1 MNRSEH
7 PTRTNHRLASI
18 AVAAAG
24 GALVALFAVSF
35 DAGRVDAGPPAPS
48 ALSIEQNSAATATQ
62 NALDAGKQRL
72 DLINE
77 ILALRTEVAEL
88 KSLLTSGRVRANIG
102 NFADMPLHKIR
113 LEIDYVRLR
122 DAMKGN

>member
-1 MNRSEH
+1 MNRTEH

-24 GALVALFAVSF
+24 GAIVALFATSF
-35 DAGRVDAGPPAPS
+35 GAGRAEAGPPAPS
-48 ALSIEQNSAATATQ
+48 ALSIQQNAAATATQ
-62 NALDAGKQRL
+62 DALDAGKQRL
-72 DLINE
+72 DLVNE
-77 ILALRTEVAEL
+77 IRALRTEVAEL

-102 NFADMPLHKIR
+102 NFADMPLDKIR
-113 LEIDYVRLR
+113 LEIDYARLR